1 MTSVV
6 APMCTACTHLVG
18 YVDGVLTCAP
28 YAEGIPPEI
37 TDGLFDHRQP
47 WTGDGG
53 VTFNQSDEFS
63 EPLWHTYPFIIKE
76 SP

>member
-28 YAEGIPPEI
+28 YPDGIPTEI
-37 TDGLFDHRQP
+37 TGGLFDHRQP

-53 VTFNQSDEFS
+53 VTFNQSDDVIA
-63 EPLWHTYPFIIKE
+63 PAWDRYPFTIKE
-76 SP
+76 AP